1 MNFILLFSNLF
12 MYFIGLLCD
21 ETNTKH
27 DVALNLNKDAK
38 GLSNYGIKKSEKLAF
53 LISPL

>member
-1 MNFILLFSNLF
+1 